1 MTAGHQPAPDPAGA
15 PGRVE
20 GVLFD
25 IDDTLV
31 DFTGAARRALPDAVR
46 RHLGEVP
53 ETEVIA
59 AWEEVAEPGY
69 SRFTSGELGF
79 AEMLTERTKAF
90 VVALAHPD
98 ATTDI
103 HVAIENDRTGRIFDH
118 YRLFDDVRP
127 ELRRLRA
134 AGLRVGAVS
143 NSDGDYQRRKLATV
157 GLADEFD
164 ATVFSGDLGVAKPD
178 PADLPGRGGGPGHRA
193 GPNRL
198 RRGPVGCRR
207 PGCAGRRADPGL
219 AGPAAASVRR
229 SPNPASPGSSACPNS
244 PTALQPSLRGTAGR
258 GSDQRI
264 SVSSRCRVD
273 STLGARRAQRSGP
286 LGYGVIGNTADSGS
300 AILGSSPST
309 PARYHSE

>member
-1 MTAGHQPAPDPAGA
+1 VNTAHQGAPDPAA
-15 PGRVE
+15 AARHVD

-31 DFTGAARRALPDAVR
+31 DFTGAARRALVDAVR

-53 ETEVIA
+53 EADVIA

-69 SRFTSGELGF
+69 ARFTSGELGF
-79 AEMLTERTKAF
+79 AEMLTERTRAF
-90 VVALAHPD
+90 VVALAHRD

-164 ATVFSGDLGVAKPD
+164 AAVFSGDLGVAKPD
-178 PADLPGRGGGPGHRA
+178 PAIFLAGAAALDTEPGRTVYVGDRWDVDAKGALAAGLIPVWLDRA
-193 GPNRL
+193 GV
-198 RRGPVGCRR
+198 GSPVAE
-207 PGCAGRRADPGL
+207 P
-219 AGPAAASVRR
+219 
-229 SPNPASPGSSACPNS
+229 
-244 PTALQPSLRGTAGR
+244 
-258 GSDQRI
+258 RI
-264 SVSSRCRVD
+264 SRIVGLPELAAVLHHLSAVPQG
-273 STLGARRAQRSGP
+273 TL
-286 LGYGVIGNTADSGS
+286 
-300 AILGSSPST
+300 
-309 PARYHSE
+309 

>member
-1 MTAGHQPAPDPAGA
+1 MTAGHRPALAPARA
-15 PGRVE
+15 SARIE

-31 DFTGAARRALPDAVR
+31 DFTGAAHRALSDAVR

-53 ETEVIA
+53 ETDVIA
-59 AWEEVAEPGY
+59 AWTQVAEPGY
-69 SRFTSGELGF
+69 ARFTSGELGF

-143 NSDGDYQRRKLATV
+143 NSDGAYQRRKLATV

-164 ATVFSGDLGVAKPD
+164 AAVFSGDLGVAKPD
-178 PADLPGRGGGPGHRA
+178 PAIFLAGTAALGTEPDRTVYVGDRWDLDAQGALAAGLLPVWLDRRSVGAPAAEPRIARIVGLTELADALLQLSAALPGRP
-193 GPNRL
+193 
-198 RRGPVGCRR
+198 
-207 PGCAGRRADPGL
+207 
-219 AGPAAASVRR
+219 
-229 SPNPASPGSSACPNS
+229 
-244 PTALQPSLRGTAGR
+244 
-258 GSDQRI
+258 
-264 SVSSRCRVD
+264 
-273 STLGARRAQRSGP
+273 
-286 LGYGVIGNTADSGS
+286 
-300 AILGSSPST
+300 
-309 PARYHSE
+309 